1 MWHSPLLALSLL
13 LSSLF
18 ATEVFAET
26 DAGTIDKIKSALADE
41 RRPEADR
48 ARDKNRKPL
57 ETLQFLGLKED
68 MRVLELMPGGGWYTR
83 LLAPVL
89 NDNGQLYLSI
99 FAERAADVLEGQSG
113 FENMSLIPFD
123 RARISRPEGSRQMN
137 VPPFSFGV
145 KKLDMV
151 VTFRNQH
158 NFTAEGRKNLNQ
170 AVFDSLKKGGLYGV
184 IDHTR
189 RHMQPD
195 HSEVW
200 RRIDPVL
207 VIKEIQEAGFQLV
220 DFSTLHYRPDDELR
234 YEVGRA
240 SVTGNTDR
248 FTLLFVKP

>member
-26 DAGTIDKIKSALADE
+26 DAGTIDKIKSAIADE
-41 RRPEADR
+41 RRPDADR

-99 FAERAADVLEGQSG
+99 FAERAANALEGQSG

-170 AVFDSLKKGGLYGV
+170 AVFDSLKKGGL
-184 IDHTR
+184 
-189 RHMQPD
+189 
-195 HSEVW
+195 
-200 RRIDPVL
+200 
-207 VIKEIQEAGFQLV
+207 
-220 DFSTLHYRPDDELR
+220 ST
-234 YEVGRA
+234 A
-240 SVTGNTDR
+240 
-248 FTLLFVKP
+248 